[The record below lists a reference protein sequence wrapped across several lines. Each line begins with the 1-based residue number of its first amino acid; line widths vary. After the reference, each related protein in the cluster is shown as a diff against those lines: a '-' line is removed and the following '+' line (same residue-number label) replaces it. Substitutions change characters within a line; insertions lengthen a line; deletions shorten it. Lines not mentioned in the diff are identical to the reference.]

1 VAVKPPFAAG
11 PQHDSSMVVGRDYRI
26 YRLDRVRH
34 VVEVEFVTAACDRD
48 AIAAARAMPNSA
60 RREVW
65 LGERLVA
72 TIDIESTGEPSAAF
86 WL

>member
-1 VAVKPPFAAG
+1 MG
-11 PQHDSSMVVGRDYRI
+11 NSYRI

-34 VVEVEFVTAACDRD
+34 VVEVEWVEAASDRD
-48 AIAAARAMPNSA
+48 ATAAARAITSSG
-60 RREVW
+60 RSEIW

-72 TIDIESTGEPSAAF
+72 TIDVETTSEPSAAF

>member
-1 VAVKPPFAAG
+1 MG
-11 PQHDSSMVVGRDYRI
+11 NSYRI

-34 VVEVEFVTAACDRD
+34 VVEVEWVLAPSDRE
-48 AIAAARAMPNSA
+48 AIAAARAMAGSG
-60 RREVW
+60 RSEVW

-72 TIDIESTGEPSAAF
+72 TIDVETAPEPSPAY

>member
-1 VAVKPPFAAG
+1 MG
-11 PQHDSSMVVGRDYRI
+11 NDYRI

-34 VVEVEFVTAACDRD
+34 VVEVEFVTAACDGD

-65 LGERLVA
+65 LGDRLVA
-72 TIDIESTGEPSAAF
+72 TIDVETTPEPSAAF